1 MKRVIKMISI
11 ILPPLL
17 LLCVI
22 SIWCS
27 YHVLSLTTFTLS
39 SEKVN
44 TPMRAVL
51 ISDQH
56 DHIFRD
62 DNEELIERILEL
74 EPDVVFMDGDML
86 NANSDDID
94 WLLSEIERLSAKVP
108 VYYALGNHELAHMAA
123 HPDLITQL
131 EEAGAIVL
139 DEQYVDVEI
148 AGNAVR
154 IGGFYDYA
162 FSRTDAKTTA
172 DTMDA
177 QDHAF
182 LSDFCDTSRL
192 KIMLSH
198 RPDSFVFSDAS
209 AIWQIDY
216 VLCGHNHGGQVR
228 LPFLGGVFGGDQG
241 YFPPYEDGL
250 HSFAAMN
257 MIITRGLSS
266 NPKILPRFNNLPEIV
281 VLDFVS

>member
-1 MKRVIKMISI
+1 MISV
-11 ILPPLL
+11 ILLLLL

-86 NANSDDID
+86 NADSDDIS

-108 VYYALGNHELAHMAA
+108 VYYALGNHELAYMAA
-123 HPDLITQL
+123 HSDLITQL

>member
-1 MKRVIKMISI
+1 
-11 ILPPLL
+11 
-17 LLCVI
+17 
-22 SIWCS
+22 
-27 YHVLSLTTFTLS
+27 
-39 SEKVN
+39 
-44 TPMRAVL
+44 MRAVL

-86 NANSDDID
+86 NADSDDIS

-108 VYYALGNHELAHMAA
+108 VYYALGNHELAYMAA

-148 AGNAVR
+148 GGNAVR

-162 FSRTDAKTTA
+162 FSQTDVQTTA

-177 QDHAF
+177 RDHAF

-192 KIMLSH
+192 TIMLSH
-198 RPDSFVFSDAS
+198 RPDSFVFSDATKV
-209 AIWQIDY
+209 WNIDY
-216 VLCGHNHGGQVR
+216 VLCGHDHGGQVR
-228 LPFLGGVFGGDQG
+228 LPFIGGVFGGDQG
-241 YFPPYEDGL
+241 YFPPYADGF
-250 HSFAAMN
+250 HAFASLN
-257 MIITRGLSS
+257 MVITRGLSS
-266 NPKILPRFNNLPEIV
+266 NPKLLPRFNNLPEIA
-281 VLDFVS
+281 VLDFVPE

>member
-1 MKRVIKMISI
+1 
-11 ILPPLL
+11 
-17 LLCVI
+17 
-22 SIWCS
+22 
-27 YHVLSLTTFTLS
+27 
-39 SEKVN
+39 
-44 TPMRAVL
+44 MRAVL

-86 NANSDDID
+86 NADSDDIS

-108 VYYALGNHELAHMAA
+108 VYYALGNHELAYMAA

>member
-1 MKRVIKMISI
+1 MKRVIKMMSI
-11 ILPPLL
+11 ILLLLL
-17 LLCVI
+17 LLCMI

-27 YHVLSLTTFTLS
+27 YHVLSLTTFVLN
-39 SEKVN
+39 SEKVD
-44 TPMRAVL
+44 TPMRAIL

-86 NANSDDID
+86 NADSDDIS

-108 VYYALGNHELAHMAA
+108 VYYALGNHELAYMAA

>member
-1 MKRVIKMISI
+1 MSI
-11 ILPPLL
+11 ILLLLL

-86 NANSDDID
+86 NADSDDIS

-108 VYYALGNHELAHMAA
+108 VYYALGNHELAYMAA

-162 FSRTDAKTTA
+162 FSQTDAKTTA

-177 QDHAF
+177 QDHA
-182 LSDFCDTSRL
+182 
-192 KIMLSH
+192 
-198 RPDSFVFSDAS
+198 VAS
-209 AIWQIDY
+209 AGQLCLFRCLCNLADRLCLMRTQSWRTSAAAFSWRCIW
-216 VLCGHNHGGQVR
+216 GR
-228 LPFLGGVFGGDQG
+228 P
-241 YFPPYEDGL
+241 GL
-250 HSFAAMN
+250 FS
-257 MIITRGLSS
+257 TL
-266 NPKILPRFNNLPEIV
+266 
-281 VLDFVS
+281 

>member
-1 MKRVIKMISI
+1 
-11 ILPPLL
+11 
-17 LLCVI
+17 
-22 SIWCS
+22 
-27 YHVLSLTTFTLS
+27 
-39 SEKVN
+39 
-44 TPMRAVL
+44 
-51 ISDQH
+51 
-56 DHIFRD
+56 
-62 DNEELIERILEL
+62 
-74 EPDVVFMDGDML
+74 ML
-86 NANSDDID
+86 NADSDDIS

-108 VYYALGNHELAHMAA
+108 VYYALGNHELAYMAA

-182 LSDFCDTSRL
+182 LSDFCDTLRL

-250 HSFAAMN
+250 HSFAVMN

>member
-1 MKRVIKMISI
+1 MISV
-11 ILPPLL
+11 ILLLLL

-86 NANSDDID
+86 NADSDDIS

-108 VYYALGNHELAHMAA
+108 VYYALGNHELAYMAA
-123 HPDLITQL
+123 HPDLTTQL

>member
-1 MKRVIKMISI
+1 MISI
-11 ILPPLL
+11 ILLLLL

-86 NANSDDID
+86 NADSDDIS

-108 VYYALGNHELAHMAA
+108 VYYALGNHELAYMTA

>member
-1 MKRVIKMISI
+1 MKRVIKMISV
-11 ILPPLL
+11 ILLLL

-86 NANSDDID
+86 NADSDDIS

-108 VYYALGNHELAHMAA
+108 VYYALGNYELAYMAA

>member
-1 MKRVIKMISI
+1 MISV
-11 ILPPLL
+11 ILLLLL

-86 NANSDDID
+86 NADSDDIS

-108 VYYALGNHELAHMAA
+108 VYYALGNHELAYMAA
-123 HPDLITQL
+123 HSDLITQL

-257 MIITRGLSS
+257 MSSTRGLSS
-266 NPKILPRFNNLPEIV
+266 TPKILPRFNNLPEIV

>member
-1 MKRVIKMISI
+1 MISI
-11 ILPPLL
+11 ILLLLL

-86 NANSDDID
+86 NADSDDIS

-108 VYYALGNHELAHMAA
+108 VYSALGTHELAYMAA

-182 LSDFCDTSRL
+182 LSDFCDTLRL

-250 HSFAAMN
+250 HSFAVMN

>member
-1 MKRVIKMISI
+1 
-11 ILPPLL
+11 
-17 LLCVI
+17 
-22 SIWCS
+22 
-27 YHVLSLTTFTLS
+27 
-39 SEKVN
+39 
-44 TPMRAVL
+44 MRAVL

-86 NANSDDID
+86 NADSDDIS

-108 VYYALGNHELAHMAA
+108 VYYALGNHELAYMAT

-162 FSRTDAKTTA
+162 FSQTDAKTTA

-182 LSDFCDTSRL
+182 LSAFCDTSRL

>member
-11 ILPPLL
+11 ILLLLL

-86 NANSDDID
+86 NADSDDIS

-108 VYYALGNHELAHMAA
+108 VFYALGNHELAYMAA

-198 RPDSFVFSDAS
+198 SAGTALSFPMPLQFGRSTMSYADTIMA
-209 AIWQIDY
+209 DK
-216 VLCGHNHGGQVR
+216 CGCLFLAVYLGETRVIFHPMR
-228 LPFLGGVFGGDQG
+228 MACTPLLP
-241 YFPPYEDGL
+241 
-250 HSFAAMN
+250 
-257 MIITRGLSS
+257 
-266 NPKILPRFNNLPEIV
+266 
-281 VLDFVS
+281 

>member
-1 MKRVIKMISI
+1 M
-11 ILPPLL
+11 
-17 LLCVI
+17 
-22 SIWCS
+22 
-27 YHVLSLTTFTLS
+27 S

-86 NANSDDID
+86 NADSDDIS

-108 VYYALGNHELAHMAA
+108 VYYALGNHELAYMAA

-182 LSDFCDTSRL
+182 LSDFCDTLRL

-250 HSFAAMN
+250 HSFAVMN

>member
-1 MKRVIKMISI
+1 MISV
-11 ILPPLL
+11 ILLLLL

-86 NANSDDID
+86 NADSDDIS

-108 VYYALGNHELAHMAA
+108 VYYALGNHELAYMAA
-123 HPDLITQL
+123 HPDLITLL

>member
-1 MKRVIKMISI
+1 MISV
-11 ILPPLL
+11 ILLLL

-86 NANSDDID
+86 NADSDDIS

-108 VYYALGNHELAHMAA
+108 VYYALGNHELAYMAA
-123 HPDLITQL
+123 HPDLITLL

>member
-1 MKRVIKMISI
+1 MISI
-11 ILPPLL
+11 ILLLLL

-44 TPMRAVL
+44 TPMRTVL

-86 NANSDDID
+86 NADSDDIS

-108 VYYALGNHELAHMAA
+108 VYYALGNHELAYMAA

-139 DEQYVDVEI
+139 DEQYVDVEGSG
-148 AGNAVR
+148 ASSGE
-154 IGGFYDYA
+154 GFCSWVWM
-162 FSRTDAKTTA
+162 SR
-172 DTMDA
+172 
-177 QDHAF
+177 
-182 LSDFCDTSRL
+182 SRG
-192 KIMLSH
+192 M
-198 RPDSFVFSDAS
+198 RCAS
-209 AIWQIDY
+209 ADSMIM
-216 VLCGHNHGGQVR
+216 R
-228 LPFLGGVFGGDQG
+228 
-241 YFPPYEDGL
+241 FPGPTPRRQRIRWM
-250 HSFAAMN
+250 HRIMRFSVISA
-257 MIITRGLSS
+257 THRG
-266 NPKILPRFNNLPEIV
+266 
-281 VLDFVS
+281 